1 MALFKWRGRDV
12 GALDIGAPDETESA
26 SVIDDGESPFF
37 AENAEKAIHPASMET
52 MPPQPSV
59 LSSEQA
65 LLDMVSKLV
74 KPSSSQGGSP
84 PTKAD
89 GYGVSDSSK
98 PGAAPPQ
105 TPVGDKH
112 IQIPASQKSA
122 APSPPLIESLAPA
135 PDDEELDQLRRIILG
150 REIDGLENIHRQM
163 SDREERIQALS
174 RIITEAIRLRA
185 LRDDELVG
193 VLKPT
198 VDNIVRNS
206 VRSNP
211 NDLADNLFPVI
222 GPAIRR
228 SISESIKGML
238 QDFSRTLERSISLT
252 GLKWRLEAARTGKP
266 FSEVVLLKTLEY
278 QVEQVFVIQDETG
291 IPIIHMV
298 NPEAHETVKDPDQV
312 AAMLTAIQHFVNDSF
327 AHGELNNLEFGD
339 RNIFIARAP
348 KVYLA
353 CVVRGQPPSNIRI
366 DMQTALELLVMEC
379 AADLD
384 HFKGDAKPFAR
395 VQHNFEALLT
405 SHFKDENKKLSLR
418 AKMPLIMLLILIIG
432 LGAFL
437 GYKKY
442 ETKRLEAMV
451 YKKLS
456 IPGLVPLTVTPKL
469 LGQWDIVCLK
479 DELVQPRNREL
490 IDGGLSEGRFR
501 IRYLPYVSQDGQ
513 IVYQRLRQILDQKS
527 QRPQGLKENFDS
539 DRNILYLG
547 GSAPIGWFFS
557 NYERLLNVPSL
568 NRLDLSG
575 LTFEFPGN
583 MVTANLTDGI
593 MKFKGEASVVWREN
607 IREQILKMPGIS
619 AVDLQNVHDDPD
631 TLKLKALLNEING
644 VIVFFPVNKAQPVGP
659 DEARLENVAK
669 KLAELEELADS
680 MDLAASLIVYGH
692 ADSTGDQRTNYELS
706 QERAKTLAARLYAE
720 QCRIPISLYG
730 MGDDFAL
737 DKADPDS
744 KRAAD
749 PDKRKIELQ
758 VHLNRK
764 GAGLALDL

>member
-1 MALFKWRGRDV
+1 MALFKWRDRD
-12 GALDIGAPDETESA
+12 ASTPEETESV
-26 SVIDDGESPFF
+26 SVIDSEESSPF
-37 AENAEKAIHPASMET
+37 AENAEKT
-52 MPPQPSV
+52 VPPVSKEPVPLSPPSD

-74 KPSSSQGGSP
+74 KPSSTRKDSSTQ
-84 PTKAD
+84 AD
-89 GYGVSDSSK
+89 GYSASDPSK
-98 PGAAPPQ
+98 S
-105 TPVGDKH
+105 GDSPSP
-112 IQIPASQKSA
+112 IAFDDDDLQALESQKSGD
-122 APSPPLIESLAPA
+122 PFPPLIESLAPT

-163 SDREERIQALS
+163 SDREERIQTLS
-174 RIITEAIRLRA
+174 RIITEAIRLRV

-228 SISESIKGML
+228 SISESIRGML
-238 QDFSRTLERSISLT
+238 QDFSRTLEKSVSLT

-278 QVEQVFVIQDETG
+278 QVEQIFVIHAETG

-298 NPEAHETVKDPDQV
+298 NPDAHETVKDPDQV

-327 AHGELNNLEFGD
+327 AQGELNNLEFGD
-339 RNIFIARAP
+339 RNIFVTRAP

-353 CVVRGQPPSNIRI
+353 CVIRGQAPSNIRI

-379 AADLD
+379 AAELD
-384 HFKGDAKPFAR
+384 SFKGDVKPFTKAR
-395 VQHNFEALLT
+395 HNFEALLT
-405 SHFKDENKKLSLR
+405 SRFKDENKKLSLR
-418 AKMPLIMLLILIIG
+418 AKMPLIILLALIIG
-432 LGAFL
+432 TGGFL
-437 GYKKY
+437 GYKQY
-442 ETKRLEAMV
+442 ETNQLEAMV

-469 LGQWDIVCLK
+469 LGRWDIVCLK
-479 DELVQPRNREL
+479 DELVPPQDREL
-490 IDGGLSEGRFR
+490 IYGGLMEDQFR

-513 IVYQRLRQILDQKS
+513 IVYQRLNQILDQKG
-527 QRPQGLKENFDS
+527 QRPEGLEEDFDS
-539 DRNILYLG
+539 DNNILYLS
-547 GSAPIGWFFS
+547 GSAPINWFFS

-575 LTFEFPGN
+575 LTFEYPDN
-583 MVTANLTDGI
+583 KVSANLTNGI

-607 IREQILKMPGIS
+607 VREQVLKMPGIS
-619 AVDLQNVHDDPD
+619 AVDLQNVNDDTD
-631 TLKLKALLNEING
+631 TLKLKALMSEING
-644 VIVFFPVNKAQPVGP
+644 TIILFPVNKAQPVGQ
-659 DEARLENVAK
+659 DEVKLETAAK
-669 KLAELEELADS
+669 KLAELEELATS

-692 ADSTGDQRTNYELS
+692 ADSTGNQRTNYELS

-730 MGDDFAL
+730 MGDDFAF
-737 DKADPDS
+737 DKGDPNS
-744 KRAAD
+744 KRSAD

-764 GAGLALDL
+764 GASLALDL